1 VKNYKFLLTNLLTK
15 VTGVAPEK
23 DPMKKSVDV

>member
-1 VKNYKFLLTNLLTK
+1 LLTNLLTK

-23 DPMKKSVDV
+23 DPMKKDPL